1 MSRNASQAR
10 SSDQDRLIS
19 GLARIGVVDS
29 VDLAAALAVVRFSA
43 ELTSPP
49 LQWIGRAGK
58 LAQWTPPSVG
68 DQVLVICPEGDL
80 EQGVVLGSLFSDANP
95 AVASALTHVLKY
107 LEGATLTYDPE
118 THDVVLEVPGKIT
131 VKAEGGFLFEGD
143 LVLKG
148 AARIEGD
155 VELQGKLEATGDVI
169 ADDISLRTHRH
180 GGVDAGTSLSGG
192 PQ

>member
-29 VDLAAALAVVRFSA
+29 VDLDAALAVVRFSA
-43 ELTSPP
+43 DLTSPP
-49 LQWIGRAGK
+49 LQWLGRAGK
-58 LAQWTPPSVG
+58 VALWAPPSPG
-68 DQVLVICPEGDL
+68 EQVLVICPEGDL

-95 AVASALTHVLKY
+95 AVASALAYVLEY
-107 LEGATLTYDPE
+107 LEGAALTYDPE
-118 THDVVLEVPGKIT
+118 THDVTLDVPGKVT
-131 VKAEGGFLFEGD
+131 LKAGGGFLLEGD

-148 AARIEGD
+148 D
-155 VELQGKLEATGDVI
+155 VDLQGRLQSTGDVV
-169 ADDISLRTHRH
+169 AGDISLKSHRH